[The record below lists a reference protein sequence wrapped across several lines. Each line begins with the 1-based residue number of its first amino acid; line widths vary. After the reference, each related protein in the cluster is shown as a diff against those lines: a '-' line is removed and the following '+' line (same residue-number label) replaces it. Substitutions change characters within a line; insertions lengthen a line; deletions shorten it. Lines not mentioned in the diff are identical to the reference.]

1 MYRTMLAVYLIAVII
16 LSVSYPAAD
25 SRHVPAKP
33 VKCGYEACPKIKPGY
48 LNVHLVPHTH
58 DDVGWL
64 KTLDQ
69 YYYGSYSNIQNAG
82 VEHIIDSVIQELL
95 KDRNRRFIY
104 VETAFF
110 WKWWKRQH
118 DSLRHKV
125 KKLVNSGQLE
135 FINGGWVMHDEAVT
149 HYQSMVD
156 QHTWGFRRLNDTF
169 GECGR
174 PRAGWQ
180 IDPFGHSRESA
191 SLMARFGYDGLFFA
205 RLDYADRILRMLKK
219 RSEMV
224 WEASPSL
231 GSEADIFTS
240 ILYNHYNAPDGF
252 CFDILCDDL
261 PIIDDKHSTE
271 YNIDKRAQDFVM
283 LMLKQSRNYTGKNII
298 VPMGTDFQYQAAHVN
313 FQNMDKLV
321 RYVNTHEFFN
331 GTKIYLMYST
341 PTCYLKALNDEKLE
355 YPTKRDDFFPYS
367 SDPHS
372 FWSGYFTSRPT
383 VKYFE
388 RVGNNFLQVCKQLY
402 ALADLGPED
411 KVDLNNMRE
420 AMGVLQHH
428 DAITGTE
435 KQHVAFDYAR
445 QLSEGIAECDIIVN
459 AALKKLTGTQPYEQ
473 NEINSRRSDKISF
486 DSCLLLNISQCEVAE
501 QNKKF
506 VVTVYNPLSQPV
518 THVIRIPAHD
528 NTTFKVY
535 NSEGTQLTMQ
545 IIQIHEALKKIPG
558 RVSSTTHELLFRTDS
573 IPPMGFKSFYVEQVN
588 SKPSDER
595 GTHSSDVKSD
605 PASVT
610 IGDPN
615 VASATIDGTTGIV
628 KSVSM
633 LGTNIPLEQ
642 NFYYYKSS
650 GGNNTEFV
658 YRASGAYIFRPEIN
672 SNLTLINAK
681 PKVEMFSGEIV
692 DEIHQ
697 TYSDWVSQIVRIYK
711 GEGTIEFNWMIGP
724 IPVDDKVGKE
734 VITKYAIKAMATSG
748 AFYTDS
754 NGREIIKRVRNYRPT
769 YEVDLNETVSGNYYP
784 VVTRISVNDTTT
796 QVTVVT
802 DRSQGG
808 SSLVDGQIEL
818 MLHRRML
825 HDDCFGVDE
834 ALNETAYGT
843 GLVARGSHYLLM
855 GVPEQQAAT
864 DREFTQKKVLAPWT
878 FFTATTKT
886 FDEWKKSYK
895 MDFSGLQEPLPSNVQ
910 ILTLEP
916 WKGKTFLLRLEH
928 IIEKGYGDFSKP
940 VTVNLQN
947 IFNPF
952 TITSVRET
960 TLGGNTFIEDVTRLV
975 WKKESNEVEK
985 KAKTTNPSYSTNGDS
1000 NVPKIKLTA
1009 MQIRTFIVEVK
1020 FNG

>member
-1 MYRTMLAVYLIAVII
+1 MLTLYVVTVILCFHI
-16 LSVSYPAAD
+16 SYPAVD
-25 SRHVPAKP
+25 SRNVPDKQL
-33 VKCGYEACPKIKPGY
+33 KCGYEACPKIKEGY
-48 LNVHLVPHTH
+48 LNVHLIPHTH

-69 YYYGSYSNIQNAG
+69 YYFGSYSNIQRAG
-82 VEHIIDSVIQELL
+82 VQYIIDSVIQELL
-95 KDRNRRFIY
+95 KDHNRRFIY

-110 WKWWKRQH
+110 WKWWKSQH
-118 DSLRHKV
+118 DSLRHRV
-125 KKLVNSGQLE
+125 KILVNSGQLE
-135 FINGGWVMHDEAVT
+135 FVNGGWVMHDEAVT
-149 HYQSMVD
+149 HYQSMID

-205 RLDYADRILRMLKK
+205 RLDYVDHKLRMLKK

-231 GSEADIFTS
+231 GTDADIFTS

-271 YNIDKRAQDFVM
+271 YNIDRRAQDFVTVM
-283 LMLKQSRNYTGKNII
+283 LQQSRNYTGKNII

-313 FQNMDKLV
+313 FQSMDKLI
-321 RYVNTHEFFN
+321 RYVNSHEFN
-331 GTKIYLMYST
+331 GTKIHLMYST
-341 PTCYLKALNDEKLE
+341 PTCYLKALNDEKLS
-355 YPTKRDDFFPYS
+355 YPTKQDDFFPYS

-372 FWSGYFTSRPT
+372 FWSGFYTSRPT

-402 ALADLGPED
+402 ALSDLGPED
-411 KVDLNNMRE
+411 QVDLNNMRE

-445 QLSEGIAECDIIVN
+445 QLSEGFAECDIIVN
-459 AALKKLTGTQPYEQ
+459 AALKKLMAQSTVT
-473 NEINSRRSDKISF
+473 NEISSKRSQKVSF
-486 DSCLLLNISQCEVAE
+486 DSCLLLNISQCEITE
-501 QNKKF
+501 KNKKF
-506 VVTVYNPLSQPV
+506 VVTVYNPLTQPI
-518 THVIRIPAHD
+518 THIVRVPVD
-528 NTTFKVY
+528 NATYNVY
-535 NSEGTQLTMQ
+535 NSEGAELTTQ
-545 IIQIHEALKKIPG
+545 IVQIHEAVKNIPG
-558 RVSSTTHELLFRTDS
+558 RVSATTHELVFRTDS
-573 IPPMGFKSFYVEQVN
+573 IPAMGFKSFYVQHVN
-588 SKPSDER
+588 NKS
-595 GTHSSDVKSD
+595 SSDHSKVNNKQHVTSY
-605 PASVT
+605 T

-615 VASATIDGTTGIV
+615 VASVTIDENKGTV

-633 LGTNIPLEQ
+633 LGINLPVDQ

-650 GGNNTEFV
+650 GGNNTEFQ
-658 YRASGAYIFRPEIN
+658 YRASGAYIFRPEVN

-681 PKVEMFSGEIV
+681 PKVETFSGPVV

-697 TYSDWVSQIVRIYK
+697 TYSDWVSQIIRIYK
-711 GEGTIEFNWMIGP
+711 GEGTIEFNWLVGP

-734 VITKYAIKAMATSG
+734 VVTKYTVKDMATSG
-748 AFYTDS
+748 VFYTDS
-754 NGREIIKRVRNYRPT
+754 NGREILKRVRNHRPT

-784 VVTRISVNDTTT
+784 VVTRISLNDSTT
-796 QVTVVT
+796 QVTIVT

-843 GLVARGSHYLLM
+843 GLVARGTHYFLS
-855 GVPEQQAAT
+855 GVPQTQSAT
-864 DREFTQKKVLAPWT
+864 DREFAQKKVLAPWT
-878 FFTATTKT
+878 FFTATNKT
-886 FDEWKKSYK
+886 LKEWKNNHK
-895 MDFSGLQEPLPSNVQ
+895 MEFSGLQEPLPSNVQ

-916 WKGKTFLLRLEH
+916 WKGKTFLIRLEH
-928 IIEKGYGDFSKP
+928 IMEKGYGDFSKP
-940 VTVNLQN
+940 VTVNIQN
-947 IFNPF
+947 VFNPF

-960 TLGGNTFIEDVTRLV
+960 TLGANAFIEDVSRLV
-975 WKKESNEVEK
+975 WKKESNEVDQTK
-985 KAKTTNPSYSTNGDS
+985 DKTTSSSYSTSRFSD
-1000 NVPKIKLTA
+1000 VPKIKLTA
-1009 MQIRTFIVEVK
+1009 MQIRTFIVEVT

>member
-1 MYRTMLAVYLIAVII
+1 MVNLYTVSVI
-16 LSVSYPAAD
+16 LFLSYPAAETGIV
-25 SRHVPAKP
+25 HNIP
-33 VKCGYEACPKIKPGY
+33 VKCGYEACPKIKEGY

-82 VEHIIDSVIQELL
+82 VQYIIDSVIQELL
-95 KDRNRRFIY
+95 KDHNRRFIY

-110 WKWWKRQH
+110 WKWWKQQH

-135 FINGGWVMHDEAVT
+135 FVSGGWVMHDEAVT
-149 HYQSMVD
+149 HYQSMID

-191 SLMARFGYDGLFFA
+191 SIMARFGYDGLFFA
-205 RLDYADRILRMLKK
+205 RLDYVDRDLRMLK
-219 RSEMV
+219 RTSEMV
-224 WEASPSL
+224 WEASSSL
-231 GSEADIFTS
+231 GTDADIFTS

-271 YNIDKRAQDFVM
+271 YNIDKRAQDFVTV
-283 LMLKQSRNYTGKNII
+283 LLKQSRNYTGKNII

-313 FQNMDKLV
+313 FKNMDKLV
-321 RYVNTHEFFN
+321 RYVNSHEFN

-341 PTCYLKALNDEKLE
+341 PTCYLKALNDEKLN
-355 YPTKRDDFFPYS
+355 YPTKQDDFFPYS

-372 FWSGYFTSRPT
+372 FWAGYFTSRPT
-383 VKYFE
+383 IKYFE

-402 ALADLGPED
+402 ALSDLGPED
-411 KVDLNNMRE
+411 RVDLNTMRE

-428 DAITGTE
+428 DAVTGTE

-445 QLSEGIAECDIIVN
+445 ILSEGFTECDIIVN
-459 AALKKLTGTQPYEQ
+459 AALTKLAAQSSVQ
-473 NEINSRRSDKISF
+473 NEISSKRSEKVSF

-501 QNKKF
+501 KNSKF
-506 VVTVYNPLSQPV
+506 VVTVYNPLSQPAS
-518 THVIRIPAHD
+518 HVVRVPCD
-528 NTTFKVY
+528 NTTYKVY
-535 NSEGTQLTMQ
+535 NSEGTELTTQ
-545 IIQIHEALKKIPG
+545 IIQIHAAVKNIPG
-558 RVSSTTHELLFRTDS
+558 RVSTTTHELLFRADS
-573 IPPMGFKSFYVEQVN
+573 IPPMGFKSFYVERVN
-588 SKPSDER
+588 NKSSFAHSKT
-595 GTHSSDVKSD
+595 GNNVKND
-605 PASVT
+605 NTASIT

-615 VASATIDGTTGIV
+615 IASVTISETTGIV

-633 LGTNIPLEQ
+633 LGTDIPMEQ

-650 GGNNTEFV
+650 GGNNSEFA
-658 YRASGAYIFRPEIN
+658 YRASGAYIFRPEVN
-672 SNLTLINAK
+672 SNLTLINPK
-681 PKVEMFSGEIV
+681 PKVETFTGAIV
-692 DEIHQ
+692 DEVHQ
-697 TYSDWVSQIVRIYK
+697 TYSDWVSQIIRIYK

-724 IPVDDKVGKE
+724 IPIDDKIGKE
-734 VITKYAIKAMATSG
+734 IITKYMIKDMVTSG
-748 AFYTDS
+748 SFYTDS
-754 NGREIIKRVRNYRPT
+754 NGREIIKRVRNHRPT
-769 YEVDLNETVSGNYYP
+769 YEVILNETVSGNYYP
-784 VVTRISVNDTTT
+784 VVTRISLNDSTT

-808 SSLVDGQIEL
+808 SSLADGEIEL

-825 HDDCFGVDE
+825 HDDAFGVDE
-834 ALNETAYGT
+834 ALNETAFNT
-843 GLVARGSHYLLM
+843 GLVARGTHYFLT
-855 GVPEQQAAT
+855 GVPQTQSAT

-886 FDEWKKSYK
+886 LDEWKKSYK
-895 MDFSGLQEPLPSNVQ
+895 MEFSGLQEPLPSNVQ
-910 ILTLEP
+910 ILSLEP
-916 WKGKTFLLRLEH
+916 WKGRSFLIRLEH
-928 IIEKGYGDFSKP
+928 IMEKGYGDFSKP

-947 IFNPF
+947 IFSPF

-960 TLGGNTFIEDVTRLV
+960 TLGGNAFIKDVSRLV
-975 WKKESNEVEK
+975 WKKESNDVYK
-985 KAKTTNPSYSTNGDS
+985 KTTSSSYSSSGESD
-1000 NVPKIKLTA
+1000 VPKIKLTA
-1009 MQIRTFIVEVK
+1009 MQIRTLIVDVK
-1020 FNG
+1020 FNE